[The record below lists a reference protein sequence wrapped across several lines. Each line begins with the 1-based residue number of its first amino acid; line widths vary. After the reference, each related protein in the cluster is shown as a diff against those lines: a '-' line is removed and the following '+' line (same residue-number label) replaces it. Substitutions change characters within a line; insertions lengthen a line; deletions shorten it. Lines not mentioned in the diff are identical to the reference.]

1 MRIYRQN
8 GRNPMT
14 DPSLDIAG
22 QLARARG
29 RARRLALAEWGA
41 LALAGAL
48 ASLLLGT
55 GLLATGARVAPIRW
69 LTLALVAAAL
79 SEAGRRLW
87 RTRRRSGSDEAVARL
102 IAAADPALRSAL
114 VSAVEL
120 GRARD
125 GLAAS
130 GAASLELLDAHV
142 ARTAASA
149 GAIELAAVLPA
160 WRARRAGWVAAG
172 VAACWLAALA
182 AGGGATWRQA
192 RRLLAGDPAAAL
204 GPSLDPI
211 TGDLE
216 LSFRFPAHTR
226 RPPQV
231 LAGTGGEIRAPRGT
245 EVSLRT
251 RADRVV
257 EAAELAVL
265 KPDGAVARRVALA
278 VSGGRELA
286 GRLVVDEGGSYRFRF
301 ATARGRT
308 VAEGPPI
315 PLVVE
320 PDAFPTVRITAPE
333 AELEV
338 APDTV
343 VHVEWSAEDDYG
355 LASLSLV
362 LRSPGGAESR
372 RPLRALT
379 GLRRD
384 SGGFDLP
391 LGPERLG
398 EGERL
403 LYWLEVEDNDAV
415 SGPKKGASATHAIK
429 IYSEAEHRRAAME
442 KARAAWEK
450 LVVHLGDRL
459 ELQDGGP
466 VATPARLPL
475 GAALDVKARALHQA
489 VAATA
494 AELRRDPVA
503 PREVAQALAN
513 VAASL
518 KTAEQRA
525 SAVRQGALRAV
536 AGGQPPGGQAGQVAW
551 ADGLLVSELE
561 KDVLY
566 LEQLFDK
573 TRAGELVRLARE
585 LSARKRDLQAVL
597 ERLRDSPGEAARQEA
612 LAQLRRLRARM
623 QELQA
628 RMAETAR
635 GFNDQHLNAEA
646 LAELM
651 KQKDMGS
658 PLEAIERAIQQGDVA
673 AAMRSL
679 DQLSSQLDQLAS
691 SLEKTAA
698 EPDEKQRALMREML
712 AFKAQLEQVERQQQ
726 ETAAQTEKLKN
737 RLRQRLGPKLEE
749 ARQAAPALEQLARE
763 AREALDQAQPGV
775 PARGE
780 PDLDAAREALADLQR
795 ALAMRDL
802 DAAGEQVQR
811 ALAPAQ
817 RLGLALEEDAA
828 LAERFPGATGKDAG
842 ALRAAQAQV
851 KEAAPRI
858 ARIRERLRKLTPD
871 PRQAMTAGDRQK
883 LSELAGKQQGLERQ
897 AGELQQKLGALAEK
911 APIFPPQAQGLL
923 GESRGHMGSAAG
935 ELQGR
940 NPQRGHGEQEA
951 ALERLAEFKKGLEQV
966 AKQARG
972 GQGGGFPFP
981 FGETGGGDRE
991 GDVGEPTPEKV
1002 AIPGSEAHRLP
1013 EEFRRD
1019 LLEAMKQGAPERYRG
1034 EVQRYY
1040 EELVK

>member
-1 MRIYRQN
+1 
-8 GRNPMT
+8 MT
-14 DPSLDIAG
+14 DLPIDIAG
-22 QLARARG
+22 QLVRARG
-29 RARRLALAEWGA
+29 RARRLALAEWAA
-41 LALAGAL
+41 LGLAGAV

-55 GLLATGARVAPIRW
+55 GLLAAGVRLSPIRW
-69 LTLALVAAAL
+69 LTLALVVAAL
-79 SEAGRRLW
+79 AEAGRRLW
-87 RTRRRSGSDEAVARL
+87 LTRRGSGTDEAVARL
-102 IAAADPALRSAL
+102 IAPADPALRSAL

-120 GRARD
+120 TRARD

-142 ARTAASA
+142 ARSAAA
-149 GAIELAAVLPA
+149 ARAVELATVLPA
-160 WRARRAGWVAAG
+160 SRARRAGWVAAG
-172 VAACWLAALA
+172 VALCWLVALA
-182 AGGGATWRQA
+182 AGGGTTLRQA
-192 RRLLAGDPAAAL
+192 RRLLAGDPATAL
-204 GPSLDPI
+204 GPSLDQI
-211 TGDLE
+211 TGDIE
-216 LSFRFPAHTR
+216 LGFRFPAHTH

-231 LAGTGGEIRAPRGT
+231 LSGTGGEIRAPRGT

-257 EAAELAVL
+257 EAAELAL
-265 KPDGAVARRVALA
+265 RKPDGAVARRIALS

-301 ATARGRT
+301 ATARGET

-320 PDAFPTVRITAPE
+320 PDAFPTVRLTAPE

-338 APDTV
+338 APDAV

-362 LRSPGGAESR
+362 LRAPGGSESR
-372 RPLRALT
+372 RPLRALA

-415 SGPKKGASATHAIK
+415 SGPKKGASATQAVK
-429 IYSEAEHRRAAME
+429 LYSEAEHRRAAME
-442 KARAAWEK
+442 KARAAWEQ

-459 ELQDGGP
+459 ELQAGGP

-475 GAALDVKARALHQA
+475 GAALDVKARALHMA

-494 AELRRDPVA
+494 AELRRDRVA
-503 PREVAQALAN
+503 PREVARALAN

-525 SAVRQGALRAV
+525 TAIRQGARRVV
-536 AGGQPPGGQAGQVAW
+536 AAGQPVGGQAGQVAW
-551 ADGLLVSELE
+551 ADGLLVAELE
-561 KDVLY
+561 RDVLY
-566 LEQLFDK
+566 LEQLFDRS
-573 TRAGELVRLARE
+573 RAGELVRLARE

-597 ERLRDSPGEAARQEA
+597 ERLRDSPGDAARQEA
-612 LAQLRRLRARM
+612 LAQVRRLRARM
-623 QELQA
+623 RELQA
-628 RMAETAR
+628 RLAETAR

-646 LAELM
+646 LAELSR
-651 KQKDMGS
+651 QKDLAS
-658 PLEAIERAIQQGDVA
+658 PLDAIEKAIQQGDMA
-673 AAMRSL
+673 AAMKSL
-679 DQLSSQLDQLAS
+679 DQLASQLDQLAS

-698 EPDEKQRALMREML
+698 EPDARQRALMKEML

-726 ETAAQTEKLKN
+726 ETAARTERLEHT
-737 RLRQRLGPKLEE
+737 LRQRLGPKLEE

-763 AREALDQAQPGV
+763 ARQALDQAQPGV

-802 DAAGEQVQR
+802 DAAGEQAQR
-811 ALAPAQ
+811 AHGPTL
-817 RLGLALEEDAA
+817 RLGQALEEDAA
-828 LAERFPGATGKDAG
+828 LAERFPGATTRDAG
-842 ALRAAQAQV
+842 SLRAAQARV

-858 ARIRERLRKLTPD
+858 ARIRERLGKLTPD
-871 PRQAMTAGDRQK
+871 PRQAMTPGDRRK
-883 LSELAGKQQGLERQ
+883 AAELAARQQGLERQ

-935 ELQGR
+935 ELRGR

-951 ALERLAEFKKGLEQV
+951 ALERLGQFKKGLEQM
-966 AKQARG
+966 ARRSKG

-981 FGETGGGDRE
+981 FGETGGGERE
-991 GDVGEPTPEKV
+991 GEVGDPMPEKV